1 MMKFLMKFFLF
12 IALSGFASI
21 TSFAQESNITKVP
34 KFKPPAVKSYLGINT
49 TGASVTID
57 EANQLIALPLKIT
70 DDAKNVYSVQSY
82 GFVYRRKGVVQ
93 DEETGRKNV
102 TFTTLA
108 DKFQTTPLPKVWVD
122 NLKNGF
128 QKDEQLYFYDILV
141 KDDKGRKFFAPDLK
155 ITLK

>member
-1 MMKFLMKFFLF
+1 MKFLMQFFLF